1 MSGGIVM
8 VLDSYVIYQS
18 WKAARDMFMAM
29 TYADIEF
36 GNIHYI
42 DDETAAAN
50 LEVAQLKSLAE
61 ASDEVM

>member
-1 MSGGIVM
+1 M
-8 VLDSYVIYQS
+8 LYNHYVIYQS
-18 WKAARDMFMAM
+18 IKAAEDMFTAM
-29 TYADIEF
+29 QFSSISF